1 VKGPLVV
8 GFFPPYSKDE
18 EESDGI
24 VEGLAHVEF
33 ALDDISKCLKDKKA
47 VFRLDVT
54 RMPDRSL
61 KLR

>member
-33 ALDDISKCLKDKKA
+33 ALDC
-47 VFRLDVT
+47 
-54 RMPDRSL
+54 MPDRSL